1 MTEAFRRA
9 LLLAFARR
17 QLLTPDAVHSM
28 LDWPH
33 SGFHVHHAV
42 RLEADDAPGILQL
55 ARYAARSP
63 VALQRLHYD
72 ARKRRVTLVSD
83 KAEGPTSGIH
93 TFDGLEY
100 LARLLTHVP
109 DKNEVCV
116 RYYGAYSV
124 RRRARWRKL
133 GILTETSAFAEE
145 RQNSELPTWPALQA
159 RRRRW
164 AELLQRIFEVD
175 PLRCP
180 RCGGT
185 MKILAFV
192 LDHDVVHA
200 ILKHLRRLGLDPS
213 ALPEHDQGGQAS
225 RAPPP

>member
-1 MTEAFRRA
+1 LTEAFRRA
-9 LLLAFARR
+9 LLHAFARR
-17 QLLTPDAVHSM
+17 QLLTQDAVQSM
-28 LDWPH
+28 LAWPH

-42 RLEADDAPGILQL
+42 RLEADDAAGILQL
-55 ARYAARSP
+55 ARYSARGP
-63 VALQRLHYD
+63 VSLQRLHYD
-72 ARKRRVTLVSD
+72 ARKRQVRLVSD
-83 KAEGPTSGIH
+83 KAEGPTAGTH
-93 TFDGLEY
+93 TFEALEY

-109 DKNEVCV
+109 DKNEVCL

-124 RRRARWRKL
+124 RRRARWRRL
-133 GILTETSAFAEE
+133 GILSQTRTFAEE
-145 RQNSELPTWPALQA
+145 HLGSELPDWPVLRA

-200 ILKHLRRLGLDPS
+200 ILKHMRRVGLDPS
-213 ALPEHDQGGQAS
+213 ALPEHDSGAVAA